1 MLSVLSI
8 MFFLCIARQS
18 HVLSARARRHC
29 DRPAGYRL
37 NPISFVIR
45 LRDPPASL
53 AMSNKRKADVLL
65 EFNDSDSDSDSD
77 DDVSVV
83 SWPSTQPDDEID
95 SENAFWE
102 SEAQES
108 YDEEQA
114 EMRYL
119 VTLWCDHYLF
129 VLRYGG

>member
-8 MFFLCIARQS
+8 MFCLCIARQS
-18 HVLSARARRHC
+18 HVVSARRHC
-29 DRPAGYRL
+29 DRRAGYRL
-37 NPISFVIR
+37 KPISFVIR

-53 AMSNKRKADVLL
+53 AMSTKRKAVVLL
-65 EFNDSDSDSDSD
+65 EFNRGDSDIDSD

-102 SEAQES
+102 SEAQMS
-108 YDEEQA
+108 YEEEQA
-114 EMRYL
+114 ELRYL
-119 VTLWCDHYLF
+119 YELWCDYYHL
-129 VLRYGG
+129 LQSRRG